1 MASLNGSTRVLI
13 VDDDKGMVTT
23 LKDILGACGHQALHA
38 ESGHEAIEHARTG
51 TPHAVLMDIRMPG
64 LNGVDTFREL
74 KRLAPDAYVI
84 FMTAYATSELVEEA
98 RREGAIEVLPKPIDM
113 ELLLDLLSDITS
125 RIPLLILDEDA
136 DIQLDAAGATL
147 STRLQIERV
156 PTIEQAV
163 LRFEK
168 EPWRVLL
175 LDLESQHGLRFE
187 KEPWRVL
194 LLDLEVARRVA
205 SELRIL
211 HELNPNVLIL
221 AISDIPKPQ
230 LGKSR
235 SMVAAHLPKFFEP
248 QELIDVI
255 RAVAE
260 ERS

>member
-23 LKDILGACGHQALHA
+23 LKDILGACGYQALHA

-175 LDLESQHGLRFE
+175 LDLE
-187 KEPWRVL
+187 
-194 LLDLEVARRVA
+194 VARRVA